1 MEIITNSDISY
12 LSQQFGISNKKLLNY
27 NQGLEGEAKR
37 LLALILFNYK
47 KEFIER
53 VVLEHNI
60 TKKENIKY
68 LTIDMICD
76 LFDFR
81 KDSILEWKSKKR
93 VNLKRCLLN
102 TPVVYVEFIRTCSKL
117 EKELKAL
124 FP

>member
-12 LSQQFGISNKKLLNY
+12 LSQHFGISNKKLFNY
-27 NQGLEGEAKR
+27 NQGLEGDQKK
-37 LLALILFNYK
+37 LLALVLFSFQ

-53 VVLEHNI
+53 VVLEKDI
-60 TKKENIKY
+60 RKKEGITYLNID
-68 LTIDMICD
+68 LICE

-102 TPVVYVEFIRTCSKL
+102 TPVVYVEFIQTCSKL